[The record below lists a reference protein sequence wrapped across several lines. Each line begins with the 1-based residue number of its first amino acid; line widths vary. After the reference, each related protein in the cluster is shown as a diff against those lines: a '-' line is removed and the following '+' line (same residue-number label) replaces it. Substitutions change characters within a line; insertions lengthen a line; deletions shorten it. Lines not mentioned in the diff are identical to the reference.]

1 MTQSVR
7 QSKLFAAED
16 FTAVYDSY
24 INANF
29 QAYDYATIRSTMIDY
44 VREKYPENYNDWIE
58 SSEFVAL
65 LDLIAQ
71 FGHNLAFRADL
82 NTRNNFLSTAQ
93 RQDSVFKLAEFLG
106 YQPRRN
112 VTAFGELKVVSV
124 KTNET
129 VIGSDGTTL
138 AGKEIRYES
147 TSNIN
152 NLDDF
157 ITVINA
163 AFSSGNQFGTP
174 RINIKIS
181 GQTVEYYN
189 LNTLNDQIKFSI
201 QGIAAGSSS
210 SFDVIGLGY
219 DSQYSS
225 IVESIP
231 NPTSAFTMIY
241 KNDGK
246 GVGSNTSG
254 FFCGFKQGSL
264 QYKDFIIDSPIS
276 NLSLDVDV
284 PNINNSDVWVQS
296 IDGNG
301 NVISQWTKVD
311 SVFGQNEIFNDIK
324 AGTNEI
330 FAVKTR
336 ENNQISVMFTDEN
349 FGTIP
354 KNIIRVWYRTSENI
368 SYTLRPD
375 DISNKTI
382 NINYSGAD
390 GNTYTMIVGLQLKSP
405 VVNASSS
412 ETLDTIKTNAPRNYV
427 TQDRMITA
435 DDYNNYLLNQSENIL
450 KIKSVN
456 RTHSGHSRYA
466 KLYDPT
472 GTYSNLHLFGTDGVL
487 TRDSTA
493 TKIEHTDD
501 IVAESVFENYL
512 KPAIQNHELLNL
524 YYSGFKGAFE
534 LLRSN
539 ISSVTPADV
548 VFNWQTNDKTTGYF
562 VDSSLVIK
570 GVGISQTH
578 YLKYITV
585 GALVKFTAVVDE
597 VLTVYW
603 AKVSS
608 IFANGRGIDDA
619 QGEPSGLTIT
629 GIGAIAFD
637 IEIPNNASLDMIYP
651 AFAKQFTTSEKTN
664 ILSALTNGQ
673 SFYLKY
679 VYDAANFSTPRQA
692 GWQVISPVP
701 AVEPTSPLDFL
712 IKVTPTIIGSGVI
725 NNSYDITTRISRY
738 EISTNQIEFTNLTNE
753 YNINEFTKKRNRD
766 IIELYDTV
774 TEKFIRFYVWGYNI
788 DSNGLYQSNK
798 VIVALVDSSI
808 DSRADNPDAYFN
820 IAGTRLT
827 TPSLRFEWTHIPAEN
842 EIIDPSLS
850 NIIDIFTLTRDYN
863 NTFKT
868 WLSESRVLSTKPSPP
883 TIDELNRQF
892 NQSSVVDKKKA
903 MSDTI
908 IYRPVKYK
916 VLFGSAADPEMRSR
930 FNVIKVPG
938 NNLTDTDIKT
948 KVIAAINDFFD
959 IGLWDFGETFYFTEL
974 AAYVHNELMGVI
986 SSFVIVP
993 ESSTSVFGSLFQ
1005 ITPLTDELFI
1015 PDATVK
1021 DIDIVTSITKANIK
1035 AN

>member
-29 QAYDYATIRSTMIDY
+29 QAYDYATIRSTMVDY

-82 NTRNNFLSTAQ
+82 NTRNNFLSTAV
-93 RQDSVFKLAEFLG
+93 RQDAVFKLAEFLG

-147 TSNIN
+147 ASNIN
-152 NLDDF
+152 NIDDF

-174 RINIKIS
+174 RININIG
-181 GQTVEYYN
+181 GQVVEYYN

-201 QGIAAGSSS
+201 QGSAAGSSA
-210 SFDVIGLGY
+210 SFDVIALDY
-219 DSQYSS
+219 DSQYRS
-225 IVESIP
+225 IIESTP

-296 IDGNG
+296 IDADG
-301 NVISQWTKVD
+301 NVITQWTKVD

-324 AGTNEI
+324 AGTDEI

-336 ENNQISVMFTDEN
+336 ENNQISIMFTDEN
-349 FGTIP
+349 FGKIP
-354 KNIIRVWYRTSENI
+354 KNIIRVWYRTSENL

-390 GNTYTMIVGLQLKSP
+390 GNTYNMIVGLQLKSP
-405 VVNASSS
+405 VVNASSA

-435 DDYNNYLLNQSENIL
+435 DDYNNFLLNQSENIL

-472 GTYSNLHLFGTDGVL
+472 GTYSNLHLFGTDGTL
-487 TRDSTA
+487 TQDSTA
-493 TKIEHTDD
+493 LQVEHTDD
-501 IVAESVFENYL
+501 IVIESVFENYI
-512 KPAIQNHELLNL
+512 KTAIQNHELLNL
-524 YYSGFKGAFE
+524 YYSGFKDAFE
-534 LLRSN
+534 LLRSDM
-539 ISSVTPADV
+539 VAVDPADV
-548 VFNWQTNDKTTGYF
+548 VFNWQTNDNTTGYF
-562 VDSSLVIK
+562 VDSLLAIK

-585 GALVKFTAVVDE
+585 GALVKFSLSGT
-597 VLTVYW
+597 TYW

-629 GIGAIAFD
+629 GLGAIAFD

-651 AFAKQFTTSEKTN
+651 AFATQFTTLEKTN
-664 ILSALTNGQ
+664 ILAALSGGQ
-673 SFYLKY
+673 EFYLKY
-679 VYDAANFSTPRQA
+679 VYNAADDPTPTNPY
-692 GWQVISPVP
+692 WDVIPAIVP
-701 AVEPTSPLDFL
+701 EPTSPLEWL
-712 IKVTPTIIGSGVI
+712 IKVDPTIIGTGVI

-738 EISTNQIEFTNLTNE
+738 EIATDQIEFTNLTNE
-753 YNINEFTKKRNRD
+753 YNINEFTKKKNRD

-798 VIVALVDSSI
+798 VIVALLDSSI
-808 DSRADNPDAYFN
+808 GSRADNPDAYFN
-820 IAGTRLT
+820 IAGTNLT
-827 TPSLRFEWTHIPAEN
+827 TLDLRFEWTHVPAEN
-842 EIIDPSLS
+842 EIVDPSLS

-863 NTFKT
+863 NTFKA
-868 WLSESRVLSTKPSPP
+868 WLLESRVLANKPNPP

-892 NQSSVVDKKKA
+892 NQSSVVNKKKA

-916 VLFGSAADPEMRSR
+916 VLFGSAADPELRSR

-938 NNLTDTDIKT
+938 INLTDNDIKAL
-948 KVIAAINDFFD
+948 VITSINNFFD
-959 IGLWDFGETFYFTEL
+959 ISLWDFGETFYFTEL
-974 AAYVHNELMGVI
+974 AAYVHNELIGVI

-1021 DIDIVTSITKANIK
+1021 DIDIVTSITKTNIK

>member
-1 MTQSVR
+1 MTQSIR

-16 FTAVYDSY
+16 YTVVYDSY

-29 QAYDYATIRSTMIDY
+29 QAYDYATIRSTMVDY
-44 VREKYPENYNDWIE
+44 VQAKYPENYNDWVE

-82 NTRNNFLSTAQ
+82 NTRNNFLSTAE
-93 RQDSVFKLAEFLG
+93 RQDAVFKLAEFVG

-129 VIGSDGTTL
+129 VLGSDGTTL
-138 AGKEIRYES
+138 SGKEIRYES

-157 ITVINA
+157 VTVMNA
-163 AFSSGNQFGTP
+163 MFSGGNQFGTP
-174 RINIKIS
+174 RINTNIAGKK
-181 GQTVEYYN
+181 VEYYN
-189 LNTLNDQIKFSI
+189 LNTTTDQIKFAI
-201 QGIAAGSSS
+201 QGTAAGSSS
-210 SFDVIGLGY
+210 SFDVIGLDY
-219 DSQYSS
+219 DAQALS
-225 IVESIP
+225 IIETIP

-246 GVGSNTSG
+246 GVGSNASG
-254 FFCGFKQGSL
+254 FFCGFKQGTL
-264 QYKDFIIDSPIS
+264 QYKDFVIDSPIS
-276 NLSLDVDV
+276 NLSLDVDI

-296 IDGNG
+296 IDTNG
-301 NVISQWTKVD
+301 VVSQQWTKVD
-311 SVFGQNEIFNDIK
+311 NVYGQNEIFNDI
-324 AGTNEI
+324 ASGTNHI

-336 ENNQISVMFTDEN
+336 ANNQISVMFTDEN

-354 KNIIRVWYRTSENI
+354 KNIIRVWYRVSENV

-375 DISNKTI
+375 DLSNKTI

-390 GNTYTMIVGLQLKSP
+390 GNTYTMIIGLQLKSS
-405 VVNASSS
+405 VSNASSAES
-412 ETLDTIKTNAPRNYV
+412 LDTIKTNAPRNYV

-487 TRDSTA
+487 SVATA
-493 TKIEHTDD
+493 KPTKVEHTDD
-501 IVAESVFENYL
+501 IVVNSVFENYI

-524 YYSGFKGAFE
+524 YYSDFKTSFE
-534 LLRSN
+534 ALR
-539 ISSVTPADV
+539 TALPANDV
-548 VFNWQTNDKTTGYF
+548 IFTWQTNDKTTGYF
-562 VDSSLVIK
+562 NDSASVIQ
-570 GVGISQTH
+570 GVGSAQTH

-585 GALVKFTAVVDE
+585 GALVKFTASDG
-597 VLTVYW
+597 VYW

-608 IFANGRGIDDA
+608 IFANGRGIDDSVG
-619 QGEPSGLTIT
+619 QPSGLTVT
-629 GIGAIAFD
+629 GIGAVAFD
-637 IEIPNNASLDMIYP
+637 IEIPSGATLDMIYP
-651 AFAKQFTTSEKTN
+651 AFAKQFTTVEQTS
-664 ILSALTNGQ
+664 ILDALTSATQ
-673 SFYLKY
+673 FQLKY
-679 VYDAANFSTPRQA
+679 HYEATPAYWEVLTTPVVDASSLAY
-692 GWQVISPVP
+692 
-701 AVEPTSPLDFL
+701 L
-712 IKVTPTIIGSGVI
+712 IDVTPTIVGSGAVH
-725 NNSYDITTRISRY
+725 NSYDVTTRITRY
-738 EISTNQIEFTNLTNE
+738 EIATNQVEFTNLTSE

-774 TEKFIRFYVWGYNI
+774 TEKFIKFYVWGYNI

-798 VIVALVDSSI
+798 VIVALQDSST
-808 DSRADNPDAYFN
+808 DSRADNPDAYFDLVGL
-820 IAGTRLT
+820 AE
-827 TPSLRFEWTHIPAEN
+827 SKSALRFEWTHIPAEN
-842 EIIDPSLS
+842 EIVDPSLS
-850 NIIDIFTLTRDYN
+850 NIIDIFTLTKEYD
-863 NTFKT
+863 TSFKT
-868 WLSESRVLSTKPSPP
+868 WLLESRLSTSRPTPP

-916 VLFGSAADPEMRSR
+916 VLFGAVAEPETRAR

-938 NNLTDTDIKT
+938 VNFTDNDIKA
-948 KVIAAINDFFD
+948 KVIVAINNFFD
-959 IGLWDFGETFYFTEL
+959 ISLWDFGETFYFTEL
-974 AAYVHNELMGVI
+974 AAYVHNELIGVI

-1015 PDATVK
+1015 PDATVI
-1021 DIDIVTSITKANIK
+1021 DIDIVTSITQANIK
-1035 AN
+1035 ATR